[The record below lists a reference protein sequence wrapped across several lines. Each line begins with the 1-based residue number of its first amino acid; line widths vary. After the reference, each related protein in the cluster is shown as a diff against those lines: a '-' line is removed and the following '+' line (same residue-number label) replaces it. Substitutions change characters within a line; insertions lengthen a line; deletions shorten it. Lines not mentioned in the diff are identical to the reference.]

1 MRQVSNAGFDLWPE
15 RLDPAAQRALLDEVL
30 MRLEAAPAYRP
41 ITPGGKAMSVEMT
54 NFGPL
59 GWVTDACGYR
69 YQQTHPLTGQAWP
82 DIPPLLLA
90 LWAEH
95 GNAERPPDAC
105 LVNIY
110 REDARL
116 GLHQDRDEADF
127 SRPVLSVSL
136 GDTAVFRLGGPDRK
150 DPTRSL
156 RLASGDVCRLAGE
169 RRLAFHGVDRILAGS
184 SSLIP
189 GGGRINLT
197 MRCAR

>member
-1 MRQVSNAGFDLWPE
+1 LPDGFVHLPGY
-15 RLDPAAQRALLDEVL
+15 LDAAAQHALLAEVL
-30 MRLEAAPAYRP
+30 AAIGDRFWFQPTTPRWNRP
-41 ITPGGKAMSVEMT
+41 FSVRMS
-54 NFGPL
+54 NLGPL
-59 GWVTDACGYR
+59 GWVSDQRGYR
-69 YQQTHPLTGQAWP
+69 YQSHHPGTGLPWP
-82 DIPPLLLA
+82 SMPESLLRLWRDLARHPDPP
-90 LWAEH
+90 E
-95 GNAERPPDAC
+95 AC
-105 LVNIY
+105 LVNHY
-110 REDARL
+110 KDSARM

-136 GDTAVFRLGGPDRK
+136 GDTAVFRLGGLDRK